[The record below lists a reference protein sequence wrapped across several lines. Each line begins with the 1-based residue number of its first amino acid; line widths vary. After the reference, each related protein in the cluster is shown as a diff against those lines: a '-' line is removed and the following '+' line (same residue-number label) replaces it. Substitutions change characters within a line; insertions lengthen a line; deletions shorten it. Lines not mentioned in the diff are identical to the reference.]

1 VHSAKGTDAQGM
13 VMAVFGA
20 ATVAAAAACAARGAA
35 AWFLCAFLTGTAL
48 MLATH
53 PASTSA
59 QASVVLMSVRVQGLG
74 WGEVESKI
82 NVCAHGRASMHR

>member
-1 VHSAKGTDAQGM
+1 
-13 VMAVFGA
+13 MAVFGA

>member
-1 VHSAKGTDAQGM
+1 MHSAKGTDALGM
-13 VMAVFGA
+13 EMAVFGA
-20 ATVAAAAACAARGAA
+20 AAAAAACAARGVA

-59 QASVVLMSVRVQGLG
+59 QASVVLMSVCVQGLG
-74 WGEVESKI
+74 WGVVESEI
-82 NVCAHGRASMHR
+82 NVCACTRAHA